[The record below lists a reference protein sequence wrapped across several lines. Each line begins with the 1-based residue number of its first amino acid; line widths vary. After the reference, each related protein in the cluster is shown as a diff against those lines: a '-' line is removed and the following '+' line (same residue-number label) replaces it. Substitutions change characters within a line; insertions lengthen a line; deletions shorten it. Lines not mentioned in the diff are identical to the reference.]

1 MAHRRAARK
10 SRTPA
15 AVHAVAT
22 AAELPPTADGLAPIT
37 LVSYDLLP
45 KIPEAQR
52 PAARIV
58 ICDESHALK
67 NREAART
74 RAVVPL
80 LHSAER
86 VLLMSG
92 TPALSRPAELF
103 AQVNAL
109 RPEEFP
115 NWENFAETYCGSFRD
130 RYGNAS
136 GSSNEAELKER
147 LDGFMVRRDKEDVQL
162 RLKEKR
168 RHLVHIPASELSPL
182 AMGELQAAMAELRQ
196 CEARLHAAS
205 GAPADMERLHNAQQ
219 AALSK
224 CRGATADAKEG
235 AVLRFVLEKLQSEP
249 SRKILLFVH
258 HKSMLA
264 GFEGALRREKVGFC
278 VISGDVL
285 ASKRQEVTV
294 QFKTDES
301 QRVALCTIKA
311 SGVGL
316 NLTAGSRV
324 VFGEVPWTPGDVLQC
339 AHAP

>member
-1 MAHRRAARK
+1 MKAFFSFFFK
-10 SRTPA
+10 KMIFF
-15 AVHAVAT
+15 
-22 AAELPPTADGLAPIT
+22 PT
-37 LVSYDLLP
+37 
-45 KIPEAQR
+45 
-52 PAARIV
+52 
-58 ICDESHALK
+58 
-67 NREAART
+67 
-74 RAVVPL
+74 
-80 LHSAER
+80 
-86 VLLMSG
+86 
-92 TPALSRPAELF
+92 
-103 AQVNAL
+103 
-109 RPEEFP
+109 
-115 NWENFAETYCGSFRD
+115 
-130 RYGNAS
+130 
-136 GSSNEAELKER
+136 
-147 LDGFMVRRDKEDVQL
+147 GFMVRRDKEDVQL

-168 RHLVHIPASELSPL
+168 RHLVHIPTSELSPL

-205 GAPADMERLHNAQQ
+205 GAPADRERLHNAQQ

-249 SRKILLFVH
+249 RRKILLFVH

-264 GFEGALRREKVGFC
+264 GFEAALRREKVGFC

-316 NLTAGSRV
+316 NLTAGSTV

-339 AHAP
+339 AHAPDLPGVAWTECRPPRAERKTGRTESGKRRRWTCTSCLLIRP